1 MAGTSSRAP
10 GDEGKKKARIEII
23 PLIDV
28 IFFLLATF
36 VLFTLSLDK
45 IAAIPV
51 QLPKAIDNPINQKPD
66 ETMLSIQ
73 VSDAGTYYW
82 KVGALS
88 APELISK
95 EEIPPR
101 LEDYKIRY
109 ASAPPRVL
117 VRGDNRAK
125 FGAAV
130 LVLDEVRKAG
140 IAQVS
145 VETVTSPSGK

>member
-1 MAGTSSRAP
+1 MAGPSPKAAEE
-10 GDEGKKKARIEII
+10 DKKKARIEII

-45 IAAIPV
+45 IASVPV
-51 QLPKAIDNPINQKPD
+51 QLPKAVDVPQTVTKD

-73 VSDAGTYYW
+73 VSDSGTFYW
-82 KVGALS
+82 KVGQS
-88 APELISK
+88 GQVELISAA
-95 EEIPPR
+95 EIPPR
-101 LEDYKIRY
+101 LEDYRNRF

-117 VRGDNRAK
+117 VRGDNRAR

-130 LVLDEVRKAG
+130 MVLDEVRRAG
-140 IAQVS
+140 IDQVS
-145 VETVTSPSGK
+145 VETVTSPTGK